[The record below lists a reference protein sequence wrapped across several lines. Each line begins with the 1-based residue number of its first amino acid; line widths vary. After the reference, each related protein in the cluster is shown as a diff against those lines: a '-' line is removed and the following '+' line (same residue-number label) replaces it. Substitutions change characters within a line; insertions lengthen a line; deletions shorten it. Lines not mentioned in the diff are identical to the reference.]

1 MRLTLDLQ
9 RRGWNALAGE
19 GDAHFLA
26 ISGPSDED
34 SRRGP
39 SLVQLQR
46 ARWTMDRFSTED
58 DHHLALDISAID
70 AKNLLREE
78 EAKERHQGEKN
89 QQRKPEL
96 AP

>member
-70 AKNLLREE
+70 TKDLLREE
-78 EAKERHQGEKN
+78 EANERQQGCN
-89 QQRKPEL
+89 YQQHKPEL